1 VPNPRRSILVVDDIE
16 INRIILRSMFEQEFD
31 VLEAENGMDA
41 LRVIDEHSENIA
53 VILLDIIMPELDGIG
68 VLRELTSQGHMS
80 RIPVVI
86 ITGEDDDHTS
96 LIAYDMGVSDMVRKP
111 FHTGVVY
118 RRVMNVIE
126 LYSNKRNMELRL
138 DEQKRMLEKQAQRLF
153 SSNQFLIDALS
164 TTVEF
169 RSFESGT
176 HIKRVRLLVRGLLNR
191 AQRDYPITDE
201 EIKIVSSASSMHD
214 IGKVAIPDAV
224 LMKPGALTDEEYEVM
239 KTHPV
244 RGCDILES
252 LNYGHQMDATFFN
265 YCYEICRHHHER
277 WDGTGYPDHLKGDDI
292 SFVAQATALADV
304 YDALTSKRVYR
315 NALSHDVA
323 VGMILRGECGPFNP
337 RFLQYM
343 TELDDVLRSGVL
355 LEVEPE
361 DALTHEEGVVF
372 L

>member
-1 VPNPRRSILVVDDIE
+1 MPKPRRNILVVDDIE
-16 INRIILRSMFEQEFD
+16 INRIILRSMFEEEFD
-31 VLEAENGMDA
+31 VLEAENGLAA
-41 LRVIDEHSENIA
+41 LRVIDERSDDIA
-53 VILLDIIMPELDGIG
+53 VILLDIIMPELDGVG
-68 VLRELTSQGHMS
+68 VLRELTAKGLMS
-80 RIPVVI
+80 SIPVVI
-86 ITGEDDDHTS
+86 ITGESDDQLS
-96 LIAYDMGVSDMVRKP
+96 LTAYDMGISDMVQKP

-126 LYSNKRNMELRL
+126 LYSNKRNMEEKLA
-138 DEQKRMLEKQAQRLF
+138 EQKSMLEKQAERLF

-176 HIKRVRLLVRGLLNR
+176 HIKRVRLLVRGLLMQAR
-191 AQRDYPITDE
+191 KDYPVTDE
-201 EIKIVSSASSMHD
+201 EVKIISSASSMHD

-224 LMKPGALTDEEYEVM
+224 LMKPGALTDEEYEIM

-244 RGCDILES
+244 RGCEILES
-252 LNYGHQMDATFFN
+252 LNYGQQMDATFFG

-277 WDGTGYPDHLKGDDI
+277 WDGTGYPDRIKGEEI

-315 NALSHDVA
+315 DALSHDVA

-337 RFLQYM
+337 LFLQYM

-361 DALTHEEGVVF
+361 AALTYDEGVVF

>member
-1 VPNPRRSILVVDDIE
+1 MPKPRRSLLVVDDIE
-16 INRIILRSMFEQEFD
+16 INRIILRSMFEQEFN
-31 VLEAENGMDA
+31 VLEAENGVEA
-41 LRVIDEHSENIA
+41 LRVIDEQSEDLA

-68 VLRELTSQGHMS
+68 VLRVLTEQGHMS

-86 ITGEDDDHTS
+86 ITGESDDQLS
-96 LIAYDMGVSDMVRKP
+96 LTAYDMGISDMVQKP

-126 LYSNKRNMELRL
+126 LYSNKRNMEEKL
-138 DEQKRMLEKQAQRLF
+138 DEQKKMLEKQAQRLF

-176 HIKRVRLLVRGLLNR
+176 HIKRVRLLVRGLLNQAR
-191 AQRDYPITDE
+191 KDYSITDE
-201 EIKIVSSASSMHD
+201 ELKIISSASSMHD

-224 LMKPGALTDEEYEVM
+224 LMKPGALTDEEYEIM

-252 LNYGHQMDATFFN
+252 LNTGKQMDQTFFG

-277 WDGTGYPDHLKGDDI
+277 WDGTGYPDRIKGEEI

-304 YDALTSKRVYR
+304 YDALTSKRIYR
-315 NALSHDVA
+315 DALPHDVA

-337 RFLQYM
+337 KFLQYM

-361 DALTHEEGVVF
+361 DALTHDEGVVF